1 MWTRYALA
9 ICARWCSN
17 HRVFHPESI
26 YKQSATA
33 LQVWALAHPRI
44 LAVGCDGPKGVG
56 PDREAEVEVGGWV
69 PAGHGTHGADALAQG
84 NFTKET

>member
-17 HRVFHPESI
+17 RRVFHPESI

-33 LQVWALAHPRI
+33 LQVWAWAHPRVV
-44 LAVGCDGPKGVG
+44 AVGWSG
-56 PDREAEVEVGGWV
+56 R
-69 PAGHGTHGADALAQG
+69 LQL
-84 NFTKET
+84 